1 MYLQYFTA
9 AVIAMNSLKHHI
21 DSPEP
26 TPHAAFSQYGAI
38 QSAPGANGISNQV
51 SSANQSAEPGHNE
64 IDALLERHPG
74 LWRGCDLAGQ
84 GQHGRSTGFASLDA
98 ILPGQGW
105 PQKGLMEVIAPCW
118 GTGELQ
124 LLMPLMRDVI
134 AKGQWILW
142 VSPPF
147 QLYAPALEQAG
158 IDTQQIL
165 VVDLDTSCKDALWTM
180 EKALQ
185 NQHCGLVLAW
195 QNWLPGK
202 VLRRL
207 QLAADTGDTLGVLFK
222 HNDSKYSPSQVRLQ
236 IKDIPSAD
244 QHFSESEIT
253 LIKAR
258 GNFRPR
264 RTRVQLQPRL

>member
-9 AVIAMNSLKHHI
+9 TVIAMNSLKHHS
-21 DSPEP
+21 DSLEP
-26 TPHAAFSQYGAI
+26 TPHAPFSQYGVI
-38 QSAPGANGISNQV
+38 RSEPGANSISN
-51 SSANQSAEPGHNE
+51 STNQRPEPGHNK
-64 IDALLERHPG
+64 IKTLSGRQHS
-74 LWRGCDLAGQ
+74 LWHGYDFAGQ
-84 GQHGRSTGFASLDA
+84 GQHRRSTGFASLDA

-158 IDTQQIL
+158 IDTEQIR
-165 VVDLDTSCKDALWTM
+165 VIDLDTSCKNALCTM

-185 NQHCGLVLAW
+185 DQHCGLVLAW
-195 QNWLPGK
+195 Q
-202 VLRRL
+202 RL
-207 QLAADTGDTLGVLFK
+207 GDALAVTDRVDHEPAAWAAAVDAPANGTTGWNRSWTEAG
-222 HNDSKYSPSQVRLQ
+222 Q
-236 IKDIPSAD
+236 A
-244 QHFSESEIT
+244 
-253 LIKAR
+253 AGR
-258 GNFRPR
+258 GGGAP
-264 RTRVQLQPRL
+264 

>member
-1 MYLQYFTA
+1 MSYARQG
-9 AVIAMNSLKHHI
+9 
-21 DSPEP
+21 PE
-26 TPHAAFSQYGAI
+26 A
-38 QSAPGANGISNQV
+38 
-51 SSANQSAEPGHNE
+51 GHNE

-105 PQKGLMEVIAPCW
+105 PQKGLMEVIVPCW

-158 IDTQQIL
+158 IDTEQIL

-236 IKDIPSAD
+236 IKDIPSPD

>member
-1 MYLQYFTA
+1 
-9 AVIAMNSLKHHI
+9 
-21 DSPEP
+21 
-26 TPHAAFSQYGAI
+26 
-38 QSAPGANGISNQV
+38 
-51 SSANQSAEPGHNE
+51 
-64 IDALLERHPG
+64 
-74 LWRGCDLAGQ
+74 
-84 GQHGRSTGFASLDA
+84 
-98 ILPGQGW
+98 
-105 PQKGLMEVIAPCW
+105 
-118 GTGELQ
+118 
-124 LLMPLMRDVI
+124 MPLMRDVI